1 MQMNM
6 NRREFLAAFGT
17 VAAGAVLAG
26 CGNSNAT
33 STDSSS
39 DAKSDEKKGMTL
51 IEDGKLTVVAELG
64 FAPFE
69 YMDEKTGEPVGF
81 DVDVINAVAE
91 KMGLTASYLPNQKFD
106 TLVPIIKQGGKA
118 DVSIAAVPYLDSNQ
132 AIVVAKGSSETEETL
147 NDASKQVVCQGGT
160 TGDEW
165 IGENLPDAVRVP
177 VDDVT
182 AALTGVQTG
191 LYQAM
196 VVDLPV
202 ASYMLSQSF
211 SDLEIVKEIPT
222 GEQYGIAVSKD
233 NPELTQAVNKALEDM
248 KSDGTMKE
256 IETKWFGSRPP
267 QGSISAF
274 QQIEKMAGP
283 FLGGVPPTAYEWR
296 EDAAPEQERRSGA
309 RAGGPVCRG
318 ARGVLRRGPGHPAGS
333 ACHDHREG
341 HRQAQR
347 GRRLRR
353 HRCYEHAPYLGG
365 NGRVRRGRLVRDPA
379 AARGRDL

>member
-118 DVSIAAVPYLDSNQ
+118 DVSIAAVTITDERMESVDFSEPYLDSNQ

-202 ASYMLSQSF
+202 ASYMLAQSF
-211 SDLEIVKEIPT
+211 SDLQIVKEIPT

-256 IETKWFGSRPP
+256 IETKWFGSE
-267 QGSISAF
+267 I
-274 QQIEKMAGP
+274 
-283 FLGGVPPTAYEWR
+283 
-296 EDAAPEQERRSGA
+296 
-309 RAGGPVCRG
+309 
-318 ARGVLRRGPGHPAGS
+318 
-333 ACHDHREG
+333 
-341 HRQAQR
+341 
-347 GRRLRR
+347 
-353 HRCYEHAPYLGG
+353 
-365 NGRVRRGRLVRDPA
+365 
-379 AARGRDL
+379 

>member
-17 VAAGAVLAG
+17 VAAGAMLAG

-39 DAKSDEKKGMTL
+39 DTKSDEKKGMTL

-118 DVSIAAVPYLDSNQ
+118 DVSIAAITITDERMESVDFSEPYLDSNQ

-256 IETKWFGSRPP
+256 IETKWFGSE
-267 QGSISAF
+267 I
-274 QQIEKMAGP
+274 
-283 FLGGVPPTAYEWR
+283 
-296 EDAAPEQERRSGA
+296 
-309 RAGGPVCRG
+309 
-318 ARGVLRRGPGHPAGS
+318 
-333 ACHDHREG
+333 
-341 HRQAQR
+341 
-347 GRRLRR
+347 
-353 HRCYEHAPYLGG
+353 
-365 NGRVRRGRLVRDPA
+365 
-379 AARGRDL
+379 

>member
-17 VAAGAVLAG
+17 VAVGAVLAG

-118 DVSIAAVPYLDSNQ
+118 DVSIAAITITDERLESVDFSEPYLDSNQ

-202 ASYMLSQSF
+202 ASYMLAQSF
-211 SDLEIVKEIPT
+211 SDLQIVKEIPT

-256 IETKWFGSRPP
+256 IETKWFGSE
-267 QGSISAF
+267 I
-274 QQIEKMAGP
+274 
-283 FLGGVPPTAYEWR
+283 
-296 EDAAPEQERRSGA
+296 
-309 RAGGPVCRG
+309 
-318 ARGVLRRGPGHPAGS
+318 
-333 ACHDHREG
+333 
-341 HRQAQR
+341 
-347 GRRLRR
+347 
-353 HRCYEHAPYLGG
+353 
-365 NGRVRRGRLVRDPA
+365 
-379 AARGRDL
+379 

>member
-6 NRREFLAAFGT
+6 NRREFLAVFGT

-118 DVSIAAVPYLDSNQ
+118 DVSIAAITITDERMESVDFSEPYLDSNQ

-202 ASYMLSQSF
+202 ASYMLAQSF
-211 SDLEIVKEIPT
+211 SDLQIVKEIPT

-256 IETKWFGSRPP
+256 IETKWFGSE
-267 QGSISAF
+267 I
-274 QQIEKMAGP
+274 
-283 FLGGVPPTAYEWR
+283 
-296 EDAAPEQERRSGA
+296 
-309 RAGGPVCRG
+309 
-318 ARGVLRRGPGHPAGS
+318 
-333 ACHDHREG
+333 
-341 HRQAQR
+341 
-347 GRRLRR
+347 
-353 HRCYEHAPYLGG
+353 
-365 NGRVRRGRLVRDPA
+365 
-379 AARGRDL
+379 

>member
-26 CGNSNAT
+26 CGNSNAA

-39 DAKSDEKKGMTL
+39 DAKSDEKNGMAL

-118 DVSIAAVPYLDSNQ
+118 DVSIAAITITDERMESVDFSEPYLDSNQ

-202 ASYMLSQSF
+202 ASYMLAQSF
-211 SDLEIVKEIPT
+211 SDLQIVKEIPT

-256 IETKWFGSRPP
+256 IETKWFGSE
-267 QGSISAF
+267 I
-274 QQIEKMAGP
+274 
-283 FLGGVPPTAYEWR
+283 
-296 EDAAPEQERRSGA
+296 
-309 RAGGPVCRG
+309 
-318 ARGVLRRGPGHPAGS
+318 
-333 ACHDHREG
+333 
-341 HRQAQR
+341 
-347 GRRLRR
+347 
-353 HRCYEHAPYLGG
+353 
-365 NGRVRRGRLVRDPA
+365 
-379 AARGRDL
+379 

>member
-26 CGNSNAT
+26 CGNSNAA

-69 YMDEKTGEPVGF
+69 YMDEKTGEPAGF

-118 DVSIAAVPYLDSNQ
+118 DVSIAAITITDERLESVDFSEPYLDSNQ
-132 AIVVAKGSSETEETL
+132 AIVVAKGSSETQETL

-165 IGENLPDAVRVP
+165 IGENLPDA
-177 VDDVT
+177 DVT

-202 ASYMLSQSF
+202 ASYMLAQSF
-211 SDLEIVKEIPT
+211 SDLQIVKEIPT

-256 IETKWFGSRPP
+256 IETKWFGSE
-267 QGSISAF
+267 I
-274 QQIEKMAGP
+274 
-283 FLGGVPPTAYEWR
+283 
-296 EDAAPEQERRSGA
+296 
-309 RAGGPVCRG
+309 
-318 ARGVLRRGPGHPAGS
+318 
-333 ACHDHREG
+333 
-341 HRQAQR
+341 
-347 GRRLRR
+347 
-353 HRCYEHAPYLGG
+353 
-365 NGRVRRGRLVRDPA
+365 
-379 AARGRDL
+379 

>member
-26 CGNSNAT
+26 CGNSNAA

-118 DVSIAAVPYLDSNQ
+118 DVSIAAITITDERMESVDFSEPYLDSNQ

-182 AALTGVQTG
+182 AALAGVQTG
-191 LYQAM
+191 RYQAM

-211 SDLEIVKEIPT
+211 SDLQIVKEIPT

-256 IETKWFGSRPP
+256 IETKWFGSE
-267 QGSISAF
+267 I
-274 QQIEKMAGP
+274 
-283 FLGGVPPTAYEWR
+283 
-296 EDAAPEQERRSGA
+296 
-309 RAGGPVCRG
+309 
-318 ARGVLRRGPGHPAGS
+318 
-333 ACHDHREG
+333 
-341 HRQAQR
+341 
-347 GRRLRR
+347 
-353 HRCYEHAPYLGG
+353 
-365 NGRVRRGRLVRDPA
+365 
-379 AARGRDL
+379 

>member
-118 DVSIAAVPYLDSNQ
+118 DVSIAAVTITDERLESVDFSEPYLDSNQ
-132 AIVVAKGSSETEETL
+132 AIVVVKGSSETEETL

-202 ASYMLSQSF
+202 ASYMLAQSF

-256 IETKWFGSRPP
+256 IETKWFGSE
-267 QGSISAF
+267 I
-274 QQIEKMAGP
+274 
-283 FLGGVPPTAYEWR
+283 
-296 EDAAPEQERRSGA
+296 
-309 RAGGPVCRG
+309 
-318 ARGVLRRGPGHPAGS
+318 
-333 ACHDHREG
+333 
-341 HRQAQR
+341 
-347 GRRLRR
+347 
-353 HRCYEHAPYLGG
+353 
-365 NGRVRRGRLVRDPA
+365 
-379 AARGRDL
+379 

>member
-1 MQMNM
+1 MKMNM

-17 VAAGAVLAG
+17 VAASAALAG

-39 DAKSDEKKGMTL
+39 DAKSDKKKGMTL

-118 DVSIAAVPYLDSNQ
+118 DVSIAAITITDERMESVDFSEPYLDSNQ

-165 IGENLPDAVRVP
+165 IGENLPDATRVP

-202 ASYMLSQSF
+202 ASYMLAQSF

-256 IETKWFGSRPP
+256 IETKWFGSE
-267 QGSISAF
+267 I
-274 QQIEKMAGP
+274 
-283 FLGGVPPTAYEWR
+283 
-296 EDAAPEQERRSGA
+296 
-309 RAGGPVCRG
+309 
-318 ARGVLRRGPGHPAGS
+318 
-333 ACHDHREG
+333 
-341 HRQAQR
+341 
-347 GRRLRR
+347 
-353 HRCYEHAPYLGG
+353 
-365 NGRVRRGRLVRDPA
+365 
-379 AARGRDL
+379 

>member
-39 DAKSDEKKGMTL
+39 DAKSDEKKGMAL

-118 DVSIAAVPYLDSNQ
+118 DVSIAAITITDERMESVDFSEPYLDSNQ

-202 ASYMLSQSF
+202 ASYMLAQYF
-211 SDLEIVKEIPT
+211 SDLQIVKEIPT

-256 IETKWFGSRPP
+256 IETKWFGSE
-267 QGSISAF
+267 I
-274 QQIEKMAGP
+274 
-283 FLGGVPPTAYEWR
+283 
-296 EDAAPEQERRSGA
+296 
-309 RAGGPVCRG
+309 
-318 ARGVLRRGPGHPAGS
+318 
-333 ACHDHREG
+333 
-341 HRQAQR
+341 
-347 GRRLRR
+347 
-353 HRCYEHAPYLGG
+353 
-365 NGRVRRGRLVRDPA
+365 
-379 AARGRDL
+379 

>member
-118 DVSIAAVPYLDSNQ
+118 DVSIAAITITDERMESVDFSEPYLDSNQ

-182 AALTGVQTG
+182 TALTGVQTG

-256 IETKWFGSRPP
+256 IETKWFGSE
-267 QGSISAF
+267 I
-274 QQIEKMAGP
+274 
-283 FLGGVPPTAYEWR
+283 
-296 EDAAPEQERRSGA
+296 
-309 RAGGPVCRG
+309 
-318 ARGVLRRGPGHPAGS
+318 
-333 ACHDHREG
+333 
-341 HRQAQR
+341 
-347 GRRLRR
+347 
-353 HRCYEHAPYLGG
+353 
-365 NGRVRRGRLVRDPA
+365 
-379 AARGRDL
+379 

>member
-26 CGNSNAT
+26 CGNSNAA

-118 DVSIAAVPYLDSNQ
+118 DVSIAAITITDERLESVDFSEPYLDSTQ

-191 LYQAM
+191 RYQAM

-256 IETKWFGSRPP
+256 IETKWFGSE
-267 QGSISAF
+267 I
-274 QQIEKMAGP
+274 
-283 FLGGVPPTAYEWR
+283 
-296 EDAAPEQERRSGA
+296 
-309 RAGGPVCRG
+309 
-318 ARGVLRRGPGHPAGS
+318 
-333 ACHDHREG
+333 
-341 HRQAQR
+341 
-347 GRRLRR
+347 
-353 HRCYEHAPYLGG
+353 
-365 NGRVRRGRLVRDPA
+365 
-379 AARGRDL
+379 

>member
-6 NRREFLAAFGT
+6 NRREFLAAFGA

-118 DVSIAAVPYLDSNQ
+118 DVSIAAITITDERMESVDFSEPYLDSNQ

-256 IETKWFGSRPP
+256 IETKWFGSE
-267 QGSISAF
+267 I
-274 QQIEKMAGP
+274 
-283 FLGGVPPTAYEWR
+283 
-296 EDAAPEQERRSGA
+296 
-309 RAGGPVCRG
+309 
-318 ARGVLRRGPGHPAGS
+318 
-333 ACHDHREG
+333 
-341 HRQAQR
+341 
-347 GRRLRR
+347 
-353 HRCYEHAPYLGG
+353 
-365 NGRVRRGRLVRDPA
+365 
-379 AARGRDL
+379 

>member
-26 CGNSNAT
+26 CGNSNAS

-118 DVSIAAVPYLDSNQ
+118 DVSIAAVTITDERMESVDFSEPYLDSNQ

-256 IETKWFGSRPP
+256 IETKWFGSE
-267 QGSISAF
+267 I
-274 QQIEKMAGP
+274 
-283 FLGGVPPTAYEWR
+283 
-296 EDAAPEQERRSGA
+296 
-309 RAGGPVCRG
+309 
-318 ARGVLRRGPGHPAGS
+318 
-333 ACHDHREG
+333 
-341 HRQAQR
+341 
-347 GRRLRR
+347 
-353 HRCYEHAPYLGG
+353 
-365 NGRVRRGRLVRDPA
+365 
-379 AARGRDL
+379 

>member
-26 CGNSNAT
+26 CGNSNAA

-118 DVSIAAVPYLDSNQ
+118 DVSIAAITITDERLESVDFSEPYLDSNQ
-132 AIVVAKGSSETEETL
+132 AIVVAKSSSETEETL

-202 ASYMLSQSF
+202 ASYMLAQSF

-256 IETKWFGSRPP
+256 IETKWFGSE
-267 QGSISAF
+267 I
-274 QQIEKMAGP
+274 
-283 FLGGVPPTAYEWR
+283 
-296 EDAAPEQERRSGA
+296 
-309 RAGGPVCRG
+309 
-318 ARGVLRRGPGHPAGS
+318 
-333 ACHDHREG
+333 
-341 HRQAQR
+341 
-347 GRRLRR
+347 
-353 HRCYEHAPYLGG
+353 
-365 NGRVRRGRLVRDPA
+365 
-379 AARGRDL
+379 

>member
-91 KMGLTASYLPNQKFD
+91 KMGLAASYLPNQKFD

-118 DVSIAAVPYLDSNQ
+118 DVSIAAVTITDERMESVDFSEPYLDSNQ

-256 IETKWFGSRPP
+256 IETKWFGSE
-267 QGSISAF
+267 I
-274 QQIEKMAGP
+274 
-283 FLGGVPPTAYEWR
+283 
-296 EDAAPEQERRSGA
+296 
-309 RAGGPVCRG
+309 
-318 ARGVLRRGPGHPAGS
+318 
-333 ACHDHREG
+333 
-341 HRQAQR
+341 
-347 GRRLRR
+347 
-353 HRCYEHAPYLGG
+353 
-365 NGRVRRGRLVRDPA
+365 
-379 AARGRDL
+379 

>member
-1 MQMNM
+1 MKMNM

-118 DVSIAAVPYLDSNQ
+118 DVSIAAVTITDERMESVDFSEPYLDSNQ

-256 IETKWFGSRPP
+256 IETKWFGSE
-267 QGSISAF
+267 I
-274 QQIEKMAGP
+274 
-283 FLGGVPPTAYEWR
+283 
-296 EDAAPEQERRSGA
+296 
-309 RAGGPVCRG
+309 
-318 ARGVLRRGPGHPAGS
+318 
-333 ACHDHREG
+333 
-341 HRQAQR
+341 
-347 GRRLRR
+347 
-353 HRCYEHAPYLGG
+353 
-365 NGRVRRGRLVRDPA
+365 
-379 AARGRDL
+379 

>member
-6 NRREFLAAFGT
+6 NRREFLAAFGS
-17 VAAGAVLAG
+17 VAASAVLAG

-33 STDSSS
+33 STDASS

-118 DVSIAAVPYLDSNQ
+118 DVSIAAVTITDERMESVDFSEPYLDSNQ
-132 AIVVAKGSSETEETL
+132 AIVVAKGSSETEESL

-248 KSDGTMKE
+248 KSDGTMKD
-256 IETKWFGSRPP
+256 IKTKWFGSE
-267 QGSISAF
+267 I
-274 QQIEKMAGP
+274 
-283 FLGGVPPTAYEWR
+283 
-296 EDAAPEQERRSGA
+296 
-309 RAGGPVCRG
+309 
-318 ARGVLRRGPGHPAGS
+318 
-333 ACHDHREG
+333 
-341 HRQAQR
+341 
-347 GRRLRR
+347 
-353 HRCYEHAPYLGG
+353 
-365 NGRVRRGRLVRDPA
+365 
-379 AARGRDL
+379 

>member
-1 MQMNM
+1 MKMNM
-6 NRREFLAAFGT
+6 SRREFLAAFGT

-26 CGNSNAT
+26 CGNSNAA

-118 DVSIAAVPYLDSNQ
+118 DVSIAAITITDERLESVDFSEPYLDSNQ

-202 ASYMLSQSF
+202 ASYMLAQSF

-256 IETKWFGSRPP
+256 IETKWFGSE
-267 QGSISAF
+267 I
-274 QQIEKMAGP
+274 
-283 FLGGVPPTAYEWR
+283 
-296 EDAAPEQERRSGA
+296 
-309 RAGGPVCRG
+309 
-318 ARGVLRRGPGHPAGS
+318 
-333 ACHDHREG
+333 
-341 HRQAQR
+341 
-347 GRRLRR
+347 
-353 HRCYEHAPYLGG
+353 
-365 NGRVRRGRLVRDPA
+365 
-379 AARGRDL
+379 

>member
-26 CGNSNAT
+26 CGNSNAA

-91 KMGLTASYLPNQKFD
+91 KMGLIASYLPNQKFD

-118 DVSIAAVPYLDSNQ
+118 DVSIAAVTITDERMESVDFSEPYLDSNQ

-182 AALTGVQTG
+182 AALAGVQTG
-191 LYQAM
+191 RYQAM

-256 IETKWFGSRPP
+256 IETKWFGSE
-267 QGSISAF
+267 I
-274 QQIEKMAGP
+274 
-283 FLGGVPPTAYEWR
+283 
-296 EDAAPEQERRSGA
+296 
-309 RAGGPVCRG
+309 
-318 ARGVLRRGPGHPAGS
+318 
-333 ACHDHREG
+333 
-341 HRQAQR
+341 
-347 GRRLRR
+347 
-353 HRCYEHAPYLGG
+353 
-365 NGRVRRGRLVRDPA
+365 
-379 AARGRDL
+379 

>member
-26 CGNSNAT
+26 CGNSNAA

-51 IEDGKLTVVAELG
+51 IEDSKLTVVAELG

-118 DVSIAAVPYLDSNQ
+118 DVSIAAITITDERLESVDFSEPYLDSNQ

-202 ASYMLSQSF
+202 ASYMLAQSF

-256 IETKWFGSRPP
+256 IETKWFGSE
-267 QGSISAF
+267 I
-274 QQIEKMAGP
+274 
-283 FLGGVPPTAYEWR
+283 
-296 EDAAPEQERRSGA
+296 
-309 RAGGPVCRG
+309 
-318 ARGVLRRGPGHPAGS
+318 
-333 ACHDHREG
+333 
-341 HRQAQR
+341 
-347 GRRLRR
+347 
-353 HRCYEHAPYLGG
+353 
-365 NGRVRRGRLVRDPA
+365 
-379 AARGRDL
+379 

>member
-81 DVDVINAVAE
+81 DVDVINVVAE

-118 DVSIAAVPYLDSNQ
+118 DVSIAAITITDERMESVDFSEPYLDSNQ

-202 ASYMLSQSF
+202 ASYMLAQSF
-211 SDLEIVKEIPT
+211 SDLQIVKEIPT

-256 IETKWFGSRPP
+256 IETKWFGSE
-267 QGSISAF
+267 I
-274 QQIEKMAGP
+274 
-283 FLGGVPPTAYEWR
+283 
-296 EDAAPEQERRSGA
+296 
-309 RAGGPVCRG
+309 
-318 ARGVLRRGPGHPAGS
+318 
-333 ACHDHREG
+333 
-341 HRQAQR
+341 
-347 GRRLRR
+347 
-353 HRCYEHAPYLGG
+353 
-365 NGRVRRGRLVRDPA
+365 
-379 AARGRDL
+379 

>member
-118 DVSIAAVPYLDSNQ
+118 DVSIAAITITDERMESVDFYEPYLDSNQ

-256 IETKWFGSRPP
+256 IETKWFGSE
-267 QGSISAF
+267 I
-274 QQIEKMAGP
+274 
-283 FLGGVPPTAYEWR
+283 
-296 EDAAPEQERRSGA
+296 
-309 RAGGPVCRG
+309 
-318 ARGVLRRGPGHPAGS
+318 
-333 ACHDHREG
+333 
-341 HRQAQR
+341 
-347 GRRLRR
+347 
-353 HRCYEHAPYLGG
+353 
-365 NGRVRRGRLVRDPA
+365 
-379 AARGRDL
+379 

>member
-39 DAKSDEKKGMTL
+39 DAKSDEKKGMAL

-118 DVSIAAVPYLDSNQ
+118 DVSIAAVTITDERMESVDFSEPYLDSNQ

-202 ASYMLSQSF
+202 ASYMLAQSF

-256 IETKWFGSRPP
+256 IETKWFGSE
-267 QGSISAF
+267 I
-274 QQIEKMAGP
+274 
-283 FLGGVPPTAYEWR
+283 
-296 EDAAPEQERRSGA
+296 
-309 RAGGPVCRG
+309 
-318 ARGVLRRGPGHPAGS
+318 
-333 ACHDHREG
+333 
-341 HRQAQR
+341 
-347 GRRLRR
+347 
-353 HRCYEHAPYLGG
+353 
-365 NGRVRRGRLVRDPA
+365 
-379 AARGRDL
+379 

>member
-6 NRREFLAAFGT
+6 NRREFLAAYGT

-33 STDSSS
+33 SADSSS
-39 DAKSDEKKGMTL
+39 DAKSDEKKGMAL

-118 DVSIAAVPYLDSNQ
+118 DVSIAAITITDERMESVDFSEPYLDSNQ

-202 ASYMLSQSF
+202 ASYMLAQSF
-211 SDLEIVKEIPT
+211 SDLQIVKEIPT

-256 IETKWFGSRPP
+256 IETKWFGSE
-267 QGSISAF
+267 I
-274 QQIEKMAGP
+274 
-283 FLGGVPPTAYEWR
+283 
-296 EDAAPEQERRSGA
+296 
-309 RAGGPVCRG
+309 
-318 ARGVLRRGPGHPAGS
+318 
-333 ACHDHREG
+333 
-341 HRQAQR
+341 
-347 GRRLRR
+347 
-353 HRCYEHAPYLGG
+353 
-365 NGRVRRGRLVRDPA
+365 
-379 AARGRDL
+379 

>member
-26 CGNSNAT
+26 CGNSNAA

-118 DVSIAAVPYLDSNQ
+118 DVSIAAITITDERLESVDFSEPYLDSNQ

-202 ASYMLSQSF
+202 ASYMLAQSF
-211 SDLEIVKEIPT
+211 SDLQIVKEIPT

-248 KSDGTMKE
+248 KSDGAMKE
-256 IETKWFGSRPP
+256 IETKWFGSE
-267 QGSISAF
+267 I
-274 QQIEKMAGP
+274 
-283 FLGGVPPTAYEWR
+283 
-296 EDAAPEQERRSGA
+296 
-309 RAGGPVCRG
+309 
-318 ARGVLRRGPGHPAGS
+318 
-333 ACHDHREG
+333 
-341 HRQAQR
+341 
-347 GRRLRR
+347 
-353 HRCYEHAPYLGG
+353 
-365 NGRVRRGRLVRDPA
+365 
-379 AARGRDL
+379 

>member
-33 STDSSS
+33 STGSSS

-118 DVSIAAVPYLDSNQ
+118 DVSIAAVTITDERLESVDFSEPYLDSNQ

-202 ASYMLSQSF
+202 ASYMLAQSF

-256 IETKWFGSRPP
+256 IETKWFGSE
-267 QGSISAF
+267 I
-274 QQIEKMAGP
+274 
-283 FLGGVPPTAYEWR
+283 
-296 EDAAPEQERRSGA
+296 
-309 RAGGPVCRG
+309 
-318 ARGVLRRGPGHPAGS
+318 
-333 ACHDHREG
+333 
-341 HRQAQR
+341 
-347 GRRLRR
+347 
-353 HRCYEHAPYLGG
+353 
-365 NGRVRRGRLVRDPA
+365 
-379 AARGRDL
+379 

>member
-106 TLVPIIKQGGKA
+106 TLVPVIKQGGKA
-118 DVSIAAVPYLDSNQ
+118 DVSIAAVTITDERMESVDFSEPYLDSNQ

-256 IETKWFGSRPP
+256 IETKWFGSE
-267 QGSISAF
+267 I
-274 QQIEKMAGP
+274 
-283 FLGGVPPTAYEWR
+283 
-296 EDAAPEQERRSGA
+296 
-309 RAGGPVCRG
+309 
-318 ARGVLRRGPGHPAGS
+318 
-333 ACHDHREG
+333 
-341 HRQAQR
+341 
-347 GRRLRR
+347 
-353 HRCYEHAPYLGG
+353 
-365 NGRVRRGRLVRDPA
+365 
-379 AARGRDL
+379 

>member
-118 DVSIAAVPYLDSNQ
+118 DVSIVAITITDERMESVDFSEPYLDSNQ

-256 IETKWFGSRPP
+256 IETKWFGSE
-267 QGSISAF
+267 I
-274 QQIEKMAGP
+274 
-283 FLGGVPPTAYEWR
+283 
-296 EDAAPEQERRSGA
+296 
-309 RAGGPVCRG
+309 
-318 ARGVLRRGPGHPAGS
+318 
-333 ACHDHREG
+333 
-341 HRQAQR
+341 
-347 GRRLRR
+347 
-353 HRCYEHAPYLGG
+353 
-365 NGRVRRGRLVRDPA
+365 
-379 AARGRDL
+379 

>member
-26 CGNSNAT
+26 CGNSNAA

-118 DVSIAAVPYLDSNQ
+118 DVSIAAVTITDERMESVDFSEPYLDSNQ

-182 AALTGVQTG
+182 AALTGVQAG

-211 SDLEIVKEIPT
+211 SDLQIVKEIPT

-256 IETKWFGSRPP
+256 IETKWFGSE
-267 QGSISAF
+267 I
-274 QQIEKMAGP
+274 
-283 FLGGVPPTAYEWR
+283 
-296 EDAAPEQERRSGA
+296 
-309 RAGGPVCRG
+309 
-318 ARGVLRRGPGHPAGS
+318 
-333 ACHDHREG
+333 
-341 HRQAQR
+341 
-347 GRRLRR
+347 
-353 HRCYEHAPYLGG
+353 
-365 NGRVRRGRLVRDPA
+365 
-379 AARGRDL
+379 

>member
-51 IEDGKLTVVAELG
+51 IEDGKLTVAAELG

-91 KMGLTASYLPNQKFD
+91 KMGITAYYMPNQKFD
-106 TLVPIIKQGGKA
+106 TMVPIIKQGGKA
-118 DVSIAAVPYLDSNQ
+118 DVSIAAITITDERMESVDFSEPYLDSNQ

-202 ASYMLSQSF
+202 ASYMLAQSF
-211 SDLEIVKEIPT
+211 SDLQIVKEIPT

-256 IETKWFGSRPP
+256 IETKWFGSE
-267 QGSISAF
+267 I
-274 QQIEKMAGP
+274 
-283 FLGGVPPTAYEWR
+283 
-296 EDAAPEQERRSGA
+296 
-309 RAGGPVCRG
+309 
-318 ARGVLRRGPGHPAGS
+318 
-333 ACHDHREG
+333 
-341 HRQAQR
+341 
-347 GRRLRR
+347 
-353 HRCYEHAPYLGG
+353 
-365 NGRVRRGRLVRDPA
+365 
-379 AARGRDL
+379 

>member
-118 DVSIAAVPYLDSNQ
+118 DVSIAAITITDERMESVDFSEPYLDSNQ
-132 AIVVAKGSSETEETL
+132 AIVVAKGSSETQETL

-256 IETKWFGSRPP
+256 IETKWFGSE
-267 QGSISAF
+267 I
-274 QQIEKMAGP
+274 
-283 FLGGVPPTAYEWR
+283 
-296 EDAAPEQERRSGA
+296 
-309 RAGGPVCRG
+309 
-318 ARGVLRRGPGHPAGS
+318 
-333 ACHDHREG
+333 
-341 HRQAQR
+341 
-347 GRRLRR
+347 
-353 HRCYEHAPYLGG
+353 
-365 NGRVRRGRLVRDPA
+365 
-379 AARGRDL
+379 

>member
-118 DVSIAAVPYLDSNQ
+118 DVSIAAVTITDERLESVDFSEPYLDSNQ
-132 AIVVAKGSSETEETL
+132 AIVVAKGSSETQETL

-256 IETKWFGSRPP
+256 IETKWFGSE
-267 QGSISAF
+267 I
-274 QQIEKMAGP
+274 
-283 FLGGVPPTAYEWR
+283 
-296 EDAAPEQERRSGA
+296 
-309 RAGGPVCRG
+309 
-318 ARGVLRRGPGHPAGS
+318 
-333 ACHDHREG
+333 
-341 HRQAQR
+341 
-347 GRRLRR
+347 
-353 HRCYEHAPYLGG
+353 
-365 NGRVRRGRLVRDPA
+365 
-379 AARGRDL
+379 

>member
-1 MQMNM
+1 MKMNM

-17 VAAGAVLAG
+17 AAAGAVLAG

-118 DVSIAAVPYLDSNQ
+118 DVSIAAVTITDERMESVDFSEPYLDSNQ

-256 IETKWFGSRPP
+256 IETKWFGSE
-267 QGSISAF
+267 I
-274 QQIEKMAGP
+274 
-283 FLGGVPPTAYEWR
+283 
-296 EDAAPEQERRSGA
+296 
-309 RAGGPVCRG
+309 
-318 ARGVLRRGPGHPAGS
+318 
-333 ACHDHREG
+333 
-341 HRQAQR
+341 
-347 GRRLRR
+347 
-353 HRCYEHAPYLGG
+353 
-365 NGRVRRGRLVRDPA
+365 
-379 AARGRDL
+379 

>member
-118 DVSIAAVPYLDSNQ
+118 DVSIAAITITDERLESVDFSEPYLDSNQ

-191 LYQAM
+191 LYQAR

-202 ASYMLSQSF
+202 ASYMLAQSF
-211 SDLEIVKEIPT
+211 SDLQIVKEIPT

-256 IETKWFGSRPP
+256 IETKWFGSE
-267 QGSISAF
+267 I
-274 QQIEKMAGP
+274 
-283 FLGGVPPTAYEWR
+283 
-296 EDAAPEQERRSGA
+296 
-309 RAGGPVCRG
+309 
-318 ARGVLRRGPGHPAGS
+318 
-333 ACHDHREG
+333 
-341 HRQAQR
+341 
-347 GRRLRR
+347 
-353 HRCYEHAPYLGG
+353 
-365 NGRVRRGRLVRDPA
+365 
-379 AARGRDL
+379 

>member
-33 STDSSS
+33 SADSSS

-91 KMGLTASYLPNQKFD
+91 KMGLAASYLPNQKFD

-118 DVSIAAVPYLDSNQ
+118 DVSIAAITITDERMESVDFSEPYLDSNQ
-132 AIVVAKGSSETEETL
+132 AIVVGKGSSETEETL

-202 ASYMLSQSF
+202 ASYMLAQSF
-211 SDLEIVKEIPT
+211 SDLEVVKEIPT

-256 IETKWFGSRPP
+256 IETKWFGSE
-267 QGSISAF
+267 I
-274 QQIEKMAGP
+274 
-283 FLGGVPPTAYEWR
+283 
-296 EDAAPEQERRSGA
+296 
-309 RAGGPVCRG
+309 
-318 ARGVLRRGPGHPAGS
+318 
-333 ACHDHREG
+333 
-341 HRQAQR
+341 
-347 GRRLRR
+347 
-353 HRCYEHAPYLGG
+353 
-365 NGRVRRGRLVRDPA
+365 
-379 AARGRDL
+379 

>member
-106 TLVPIIKQGGKA
+106 TLMPIIKQGGKA
-118 DVSIAAVPYLDSNQ
+118 DVSIAAVTITDERLESVDFSEPYLDSNQ
-132 AIVVAKGSSETEETL
+132 AIVVAKGSSETQETL

-202 ASYMLSQSF
+202 ASYLLSQSF
-211 SDLEIVKEIPT
+211 SDLQIVKEIPT

-233 NPELTQAVNKALEDM
+233 NPGLTQAVNKALEDM

-256 IETKWFGSRPP
+256 IETKWFGSE
-267 QGSISAF
+267 I
-274 QQIEKMAGP
+274 
-283 FLGGVPPTAYEWR
+283 
-296 EDAAPEQERRSGA
+296 
-309 RAGGPVCRG
+309 
-318 ARGVLRRGPGHPAGS
+318 
-333 ACHDHREG
+333 
-341 HRQAQR
+341 
-347 GRRLRR
+347 
-353 HRCYEHAPYLGG
+353 
-365 NGRVRRGRLVRDPA
+365 
-379 AARGRDL
+379 